1 MEKLKKYVNYEELNE
16 EEKKRNKISYK
27 RLINRIT
34 NNLILC
40 NNIVNIDS
48 NIFDNIAVG
57 EIPEDS
63 EIFQYFIIDIDEWT
77 IEKLQNKKCYDVII
91 AYSEILE
98 NYVLMVDHFGT
109 SWDYVMTDI
118 EPTENIEEADL

>member
-40 NNIVNIDS
+40 NNIVNIDG

-63 EIFQYFIIDIDEWT
+63 EIFQYFIIDVDEWT

-118 EPTENIEEADL
+118 EPTKNIDEADL

>member
-1 MEKLKKYVNYEELNE
+1 MENIKKYVNYKELNE
-16 EEKKRNKISYK
+16 EEKKTNKISYR
-27 RLINRIT
+27 RLIDRIS

-40 NNIVNIDS
+40 NNIVNIDN
-48 NIFDNIAVG
+48 NIFDNIVIG
-57 EIPEDS
+57 EIPEDY

-77 IEKLQNKKCYDVII
+77 IKELQNIKCFDVII

-98 NYVLMVDHFGT
+98 NYILLVDHFGT

-118 EPTENIEEADL
+118 EPTEKFEEADL

>member
-1 MEKLKKYVNYEELNE
+1 MKKLKKYVNYEELNE

-40 NNIVNIDS
+40 NNIVNIDD

-63 EIFQYFIIDIDEWT
+63 EIFQYFIIDVDEWT

-118 EPTENIEEADL
+118 EPTENIDEADL

>member
-1 MEKLKKYVNYEELNE
+1 MKKLKKYVNYEELNE

-40 NNIVNIDS
+40 NNIVNIDN

-63 EIFQYFIIDIDEWT
+63 EIFQYFIIDVDEWT

-118 EPTENIEEADL
+118 EPTENIDEADL